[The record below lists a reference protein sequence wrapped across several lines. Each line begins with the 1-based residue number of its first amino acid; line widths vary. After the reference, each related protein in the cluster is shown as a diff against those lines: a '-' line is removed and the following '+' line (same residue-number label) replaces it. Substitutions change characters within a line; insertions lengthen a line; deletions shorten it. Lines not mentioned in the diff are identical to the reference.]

1 VPGKAFLRFF
11 KKFLFGQFQLFVY
24 FCIVFCL
31 IFERTGMRY
40 TGRIVL
46 FLAFLAAPLIAS
58 AQVEDPKNENK
69 SEIKVNKLDVIYE
82 EEEFKG
88 VVIDNRNNN
97 ETENSFYQAPFFIDS
112 EEDDNEEEG
121 MPRSRLF
128 TLDDMGAESED
139 EIILAGFDTAA
150 IHLPKFDVSTITE
163 PIVIKLCDK
172 SRGEKFSWPTPLTA
186 RPSSHFGPRWR
197 RWHYGLDL
205 ALPTG
210 EPIYAAFDGVV
221 RISKLNRSYGNLV
234 IIHHANGLET
244 YYAHMSKRNVVAGQQ
259 VKSGDI
265 IGLCGNTGRSR
276 GSHLHFEIRYMGNAL
291 NPEHVVDCSTHDL
304 INDELSLTPS
314 SFRKVGN
321 SKGRSSSSGK
331 ASGSGWY
338 RVRSGD
344 TLEKIA
350 RRNGTTIN
358 QLCKLN
364 GISRNKVLHPG
375 DRLRVSGK
383 ASSGN
388 DQAGS
393 SPSGGSK
400 ASGSKTYTVRKGDTL
415 GKIARAHGTTVK
427 KLCQLNGIRESK
439 PIREGQKL
447 KVK

>member
-1 VPGKAFLRFF
+1 MKHIEPIILFF
-11 KKFLFGQFQLFVY
+11 AL
-24 FCIVFCL
+24 
-31 IFERTGMRY
+31 
-40 TGRIVL
+40 
-46 FLAFLAAPLIAS
+46 LALPTITQ
-58 AQVEDPKNENK
+58 AQTDDPQQKNAK

-82 EEEFKG
+82 EEEYKG
-88 VVIDNRNNN
+88 VAIDRRNNK
-97 ETENSFYQAPFFIDS
+97 ETESYLYQAPFMYDVDEAEEEE
-112 EEDDNEEEG
+112 EED
-121 MPRSRLF
+121 MPNIY
-128 TLDDMGAESED
+128 TLDDEGADSED
-139 EIILAGFDTAA
+139 DILLEGFDTAA
-150 IHLPKFDVSTITE
+150 IHLPKLDVNSISE
-163 PIVIKLCDK
+163 PLVIRLRDNA
-172 SRGEKFSWPTPLTA
+172 RGEKFTWPTPWSA

-221 RISKLNRSYGNLV
+221 RISKYNRSYGNLV

-304 INDELSLTPS
+304 ISDELSLTAK

-321 SKGRSSSSGK
+321 SRGRSSVGGSKSS
-331 ASGSGWY
+331 SGWY

-383 ASSGN
+383 ASSN
-388 DQAGS
+388 SSSSVGS
-393 SPSGGSK
+393 TKSSKSGGS
-400 ASGSKTYTVRKGDTL
+400 ATYTVRRGDTL

>member
-1 VPGKAFLRFF
+1 
-11 KKFLFGQFQLFVY
+11 
-24 FCIVFCL
+24 
-31 IFERTGMRY
+31 MRY

-205 ALPTG
+205 AQPTG

-221 RISKLNRSYGNLV
+221 RISRDNRSYGKLV
-234 IIHHANGLET
+234 IIHHNNGLET
-244 YYAHMSKRNVVAGQQ
+244 YYAHLSRRDVVVGQQ

-265 IGLCGNTGRSR
+265 IGLCGNTGRSF

-291 NPEHVVDCSTHDL
+291 NPEDVVSCATHDL
-304 INDELSLTPS
+304 ISEELTLTSS
-314 SFRKVGN
+314 SFRKVAKSRRG
-321 SKGRSSSSGK
+321 GSSYSG
-331 ASGSGWY
+331 GGTEWY
-338 RVRSGD
+338 RVRNGD

-350 RRNGTTIN
+350 RRNGTTITK
-358 QLCKLN
+358 LCQLN
-364 GISRNKVLHPG
+364 GISRNKVIHPG
-375 DRLRVSGK
+375 DKLKVSGK
-383 ASSGN
+383 VAKASK
-388 DQAGS
+388 
-393 SPSGGSK
+393 SK
-400 ASGSKTYTVRKGDTL
+400 ASKSKKSRKR
-415 GKIARAHGTTVK
+415 KRK
-427 KLCQLNGIRESK
+427 
-439 PIREGQKL
+439 
-447 KVK
+447 

>member
-1 VPGKAFLRFF
+1 MKHIEPIIL
-11 KKFLFGQFQLFVY
+11 LFAL
-24 FCIVFCL
+24 
-31 IFERTGMRY
+31 
-40 TGRIVL
+40 
-46 FLAFLAAPLIAS
+46 LALPVVVS
-58 AQVEDPKNENK
+58 AQTDEPQQKNNK

-82 EEEFKG
+82 EEEYKG
-88 VVIDNRNNN
+88 VAIDRRNNK
-97 ETENSFYQAPFFIDS
+97 ETENYMYQAPFMYEVDEDDEEE
-112 EEDDNEEEG
+112 EED
-121 MPRSRLF
+121 MPNIY
-128 TLDDMGAESED
+128 TLDDAGADSED
-139 EIILAGFDTAA
+139 EILIEGFDTAV
-150 IHLPKFDVSTITE
+150 IHLPKLDVNRIDE
-163 PIVIKLCDK
+163 PIVIRLRDNA
-172 SRGEKFSWPTPLTA
+172 RGEKFTWPTPWSA

-221 RISKLNRSYGNLV
+221 RISKDNKSYGKLV

-291 NPEHVVDCSTHDL
+291 NPENVVDCATHDL

-314 SFRKVGN
+314 SFRKTAKGKSG
-321 SKGRSSSSGK
+321 SKASSSGGSS
-331 ASGSGWY
+331 SGGWY
-338 RVRSGD
+338 RVRQGD

-383 ASSGN
+383 ASVSDSAPTNAKADSGK
-388 DQAGS
+388 S
-393 SPSGGSK
+393 
-400 ASGSKTYTVRKGDTL
+400 SGSATYTVRKGDTL
-415 GKIARAHGTTVK
+415 GKIAKAHGTTVK
-427 KLCQLNGIRESK
+427 KLCQLNGISENK